1 MLCGNCGTENEEMA
15 PICVNCGASLQQEQA
30 APAAVK
36 KSSKKRL
43 GWLALA
49 ISLVAILAVLALIFV
64 IKTPR
69 STVNKFFNGFIQ
81 GDAARVVKLL
91 PKDVQNSLL
100 GQDGA
105 YAKFEEKLNQSLNK
119 LAETGLSYSFKATHV
134 DELKEEDYAALEKHY
149 ADTYGRII
157 SDAKNVEV
165 RITAIGGEEDV
176 YSTATLRVVRIG
188 VRWYLDIVSVMSF
201 FG

>member
-15 PICVNCGASLQQEQA
+15 PICVNCGASLQQEQTV
-30 APAAVK
+30 PATVK
-36 KSSKKRL
+36 KSSKNRF

-64 IKTPR
+64 VKTPR
-69 STVNKFFNGFIQ
+69 STVNKFFDGFIQ
-81 GDAARVVKLL
+81 SDAASVVKLL

-100 GQDGA
+100 SQDGA
-105 YAKFEEKLNQSLNK
+105 YATFEGKLNQSLNM
-119 LAETGLSYSFKATHV
+119 LAETGLSYSFKATLV
-134 DELKEEDYAALEKHY
+134 DELKEEDFTALAKHY
-149 ADTYGRII
+149 ADTYGRVI

-176 YSTATLRVVRIG
+176 YSTTTLRVVRIG
-188 VRWYLDIVSVMSF
+188 VRWYLDVVSVMSF